1 MSRPLRVRF
10 APSPTGQLHIGGAR
24 TALFNWAYAR
34 RFGGKFLLRIED
46 TDPLRSTPEFERA
59 ILEGLRWL
67 GLDWDEGPDIG
78 GPFAPYHQVQR
89 LETHKRYAGDL
100 LERGLAYRCFC
111 TRERLEEMT
120 KEQDAKKEKNAY
132 DGRCRD
138 LAPEE
143 SARRGASGEPY
154 TLRFRV
160 PTGETRFVD
169 LVRGAVVFDNKEV
182 EDWVMVRSD
191 GNPTY
196 NFVVVCDDADMEI
209 SHVFRGEEHL
219 VNTPKQVLL
228 CRALGQTPPEFGH
241 LPLMLGTDRKK
252 LSKRTGDTAL
262 KDYSDRGFP
271 RAAIVNFLCLQGWAL
286 DGATEVFD
294 VDTFVAHF
302 DIADVGKSGSIFD
315 VEKFLWLGGE
325 YIRREP
331 LEELAEHCLP
341 FVTACGSASE
351 SDLRARWP
359 WFLGIVTAERERI
372 RTYGEF
378 ADRTAYLFAADEA
391 VAYSDE
397 ALNGAR
403 KQAQRV
409 ETLRAYLDWLRP
421 RFAAPV
427 DAAPG
432 DAASPDAAAVDA
444 AALRDATKAWVAEKG
459 LKMPALFQPLRVA
472 LTGLA
477 GGPDLFDAMSWI
489 GAQST
494 LRRIEVAIE
503 RLA

>member
-1 MSRPLRVRF
+1 MTRPLRVRF

-46 TDPLRSTPEFERA
+46 TDPVRSTAEFEHA
-59 ILEGLRWL
+59 ILDGLREI
-67 GLDWDEGPDIG
+67 GLDWDEGPDVG
-78 GPFAPYHQVQR
+78 GPFAPYHQVKR
-89 LETHKRYAGDL
+89 LEIHKRYAAEL
-100 LERGLAYRCFC
+100 LERGQAYRCFC

-132 DGRCRD
+132 DGRCRE
-138 LAPEE
+138 LPVAE
-143 SARRGASGEPY
+143 SARRATAGEAF

-160 PTGETRFVD
+160 PAGETRFQD
-169 LVRGAVVFDNKEV
+169 HVRGDVVFDNKEV

-228 CRALGQTPPEFGH
+228 CRALGKTPPEFGH

-262 KDYSDRGFP
+262 SDYIARGFP

-286 DGATEVFD
+286 DGSTEVFS
-294 VDTFVAHF
+294 VDEFVQHF
-302 DIADVGKSGSIFD
+302 DIDDVGKSGSIFD
-315 VEKFLWLGGE
+315 IEKFLWLGGD
-325 YIRREP
+325 YIRRES

-341 FVTACGSASE
+341 HVLARGAVTEGA
-351 SDLRARWP
+351 LRLRWP
-359 WFLGIVTAERERI
+359 WFLSVVGAERERI

-378 ADRTAYLFAADEA
+378 AERTAYLFAADEGVEYA
-391 VAYSDE
+391 DD
-397 ALNGAR
+397 ALSGA
-403 KQAQRV
+403 KKHAQRV
-409 ETLRAYLDWLRP
+409 DTLRAYLEWLRP
-421 RFAAPV
+421 RLAATPEANPV
-427 DAAPG
+427 DAA
-432 DAASPDAAAVDA
+432 AV
-444 AALRDATKAWVAEKG
+444 RDATKAWVAEKG

-477 GGPDLFDAMSWI
+477 GGPDLFDAMTWL
-489 GAQST
+489 GAAAT

>member
-1 MSRPLRVRF
+1 
-10 APSPTGQLHIGGAR
+10 LHIGGAR

-34 RFGGKFLLRIED
+34 RFGGQFVLRIED
-46 TDPLRSTPEFERA
+46 TDPVRSTPEFERA

-78 GPFAPYHQVQR
+78 GPFAPYHQMKR
-89 LETHKRYAGDL
+89 LETHKRYAAEL
-100 LERGLAYRCFC
+100 FERGLAYRCFC
-111 TRERLEEMT
+111 SRERLEEMT
-120 KEQDAKKEKNAY
+120 KGQDARKEKNAY

-138 LAPEE
+138 L
-143 SARRGASGEPY
+143 SADEVTRRVDAGEPF

-160 PTGETRFVD
+160 PAGETRFKD
-169 LVRGAVVFDNKEV
+169 HVRGDVVFGNKEV

-196 NFVVVCDDADMEI
+196 NFVVVCDDIDMEI
-209 SHVFRGEEHL
+209 SHVLRGEEHL

-228 CRALGQTPPEFGH
+228 YEAFGQPIPEFGH

-262 KDYSDRGFP
+262 QDYSDRGFP

-286 DGATEVFD
+286 DGTTEVFS
-294 VDTFVAHF
+294 VDEFVKHF
-302 DIADVGKSGSIFD
+302 DITDVGKSGSIFD
-315 VEKFLWLGGE
+315 LDKFLWLGGE

-331 LEELAEHCLP
+331 LEELAENCLP
-341 FVTACGSASE
+341 HVVARGSTTAT
-351 SDLRARWP
+351 DLRARWA
-359 WFLGIVTAERERI
+359 WYLEIVNAERERI
-372 RTYGEF
+372 RTYREF
-378 ADRTAYLFAADEA
+378 AERTAYLFAADEA
-391 VAYSDE
+391 VAYADDAAAAS
-397 ALNGAR
+397 R
-403 KQAQRV
+403 KHANRI

-421 RFAAPV
+421 RVASGV
-427 DAAPG
+427 DAPL
-432 DAASPDAAAVDA
+432 V
-444 AALRDATKAWVAEKG
+444 RDATKAWVAERG
-459 LKMPALFQPLRVA
+459 LKMPALFQPLRCA

-477 GGPDLFDAMSWI
+477 GGPDLFDAMAWL
-489 GAQST
+489 GAAST